1 MDPFKK
7 NKKTMA
13 DIKTECERVRGHARV
28 RVCVCVRGHARVG
41 VCVCEGESK
50 RERDENFDT
59 EESVVC
65 NSLSIN

>member
-28 RVCVCVRGHARVG
+28 RVCVRGHARMG
-41 VCVCEGESK
+41 VSVCACVKERA
-50 RERDENFDT
+50 RERER
-59 EESVVC
+59 
-65 NSLSIN
+65 